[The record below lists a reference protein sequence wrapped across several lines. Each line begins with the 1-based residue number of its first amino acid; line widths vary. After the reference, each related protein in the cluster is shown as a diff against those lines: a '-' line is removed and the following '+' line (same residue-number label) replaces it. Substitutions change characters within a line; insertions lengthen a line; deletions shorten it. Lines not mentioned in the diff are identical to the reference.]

1 MARQL
6 PFIFSFLLSFLMA
19 LPVFS
24 QQKKSFEV
32 AGTTNEVEI
41 SRYTEALRNA
51 NIEQYRLPDK
61 QRILLFEDGVKV
73 YLFSLNELGKLYGSW
88 KTADVI
94 IENTDEIYPNRFHI
108 LPSGIINEMIP
119 IVPVKGKK

>member
-1 MARQL
+1 
-6 PFIFSFLLSFLMA
+6 MA